1 MGLIIKPT
9 SITGDK
15 GNTTVQALFDTGA
28 YSSFLRRDIAQRVG
42 TIVATPTAIK
52 FTMADGRGT
61 LEVGDVITL
70 DIVIGD
76 VTVFFTVY
84 VVDELAEE
92 MIIGADMLQ
101 RWKIRLDPEQEQI
114 SVDPQA
120 LRLRL

>member
-9 SITGDK
+9 PITGDK
-15 GNTTVQALFDTGA
+15 GTTTVRALFDTGA
-28 YSSFLRRDIAQRVG
+28 VSSFLRREIAQTIG
-42 TIVATPTAIK
+42 TIVATPTALR
-52 FTMADGRGT
+52 FTIAEWNGT

-76 VTVFFTVY
+76 VTVFFTVF

-92 MIIGADMLQ
+92 IVVGADMLQ
-101 RWKIRLDPEQEQI
+101 RWRIRLDPEQEQI
-114 SVDPQA
+114 SVDPQV